1 VTYRVEFTPAAARQ
15 VRKLSKVV
23 QQRLRTALDRLAED
37 PRPAGARALQGRPGR
52 LRIRVG
58 DHRVI
63 YSVSDDVVLVLVL
76 SVGHR
81 RDVYR
86 AP

>member
-1 VTYRVEFTPAAARQ
+1 MTYRVEFTPAAARQ
-15 VRKLSKVV
+15 IRKLPRAI
-23 QQRLRTALDRLAED
+23 QHRLRVATDALGAD
-37 PRPAGARALQGRPGR
+37 PRPTGARLLQGGGGR

-58 DHRVI
+58 DYRVI
-63 YSVSDDVVLVLVL
+63 YTVSDDVVLVLVL

-86 AP
+86 QS